1 MYDFER
7 VNVEDEK
14 GKFKVC
20 KGKNDSLHTFL
31 PDSEDGFISIQ
42 DDLSKQYLVFEIS
55 FLWPINKSL
64 A

>member
-20 KGKNDSLHTFL
+20 KGKNDSLHISL
-31 PDSEDGFISIQ
+31 RLEDGLPIQ